1 MDSPSLDSPMSGPIC
16 VNGRPVEEL
25 DEVIKR
31 RTRSQGSISGLPLR
45 SPVVTRAD
53 SEKSVSLSGWV
64 SLCEN
69 GDNEG
74 KFFSRVNILAKSSNF
89 VPLLEP
95 KYANFFPIWGLPRG
109 KRDRVIRH
117 ILEREDGN
125 WMEKNC
131 VIS

>member
-25 DEVIKR
+25 DVVIKR

-89 VPLLEP
+89 FPLLKP
-95 KYANFFPIWGLPRG
+95 RYSNYFPVFFHASTDETLHEI
-109 KRDRVIRH
+109 
-117 ILEREDGN
+117 
-125 WMEKNC
+125 
-131 VIS
+131 